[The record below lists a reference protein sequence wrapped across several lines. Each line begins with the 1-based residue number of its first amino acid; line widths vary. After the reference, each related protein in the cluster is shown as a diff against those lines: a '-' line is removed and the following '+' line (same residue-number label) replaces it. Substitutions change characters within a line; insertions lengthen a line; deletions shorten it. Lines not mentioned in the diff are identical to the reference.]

1 MLLLSVDQCSLLLL
15 LSEMSEV
22 LNHNGDSITLEI
34 IVLLPAEAPS
44 PSSLSAHPLSLR
56 QILWTNE
63 FPALIMNPS
72 SCLTHYGGPT
82 DIRNPLT
89 SSNNPL
95 FSGPST
101 CEAVIIKSLLEIKSD
116 LDLDFFSMMTGSFH
130 VTSSSLKF
138 WEDTLLAHWL
148 IFCRTAQFVSL

>member
-63 FPALIMNPS
+63 FPALIMNPY
-72 SCLTHYGGPT
+72 SCLTHYGSPT

-89 SSNNPL
+89 FSNNPL
-95 FSGPST
+95 FAGPST
-101 CEAVIIKSLLEIKSD
+101 CEAVMIKSLLEIKSD
-116 LDLDFFSMMTGSFH
+116 LDLDFFRDDRLVLGNIFFSEVLGRH
-130 VTSSSLKF
+130 IACP
-138 WEDTLLAHWL
+138 LANFL
-148 IFCRTAQFVSL
+148 QDCSVC